1 MEPSHI
7 VNTSSYYNEQQILK
21 VWDFYVRTKQV
32 HYWISDSEEEN
43 SLLTEMRLMNEAG
56 VLIKNDGHLY
66 LNSEGRSISICGP
79 VDNLSIEEI
88 VLFNG
93 ITHDLEVALKQIK
106 IKKSKLNSSMTMNHT
121 IIFPYHVTIVHWV
134 LGVLD

>member
-1 MEPSHI
+1 
-7 VNTSSYYNEQQILK
+7 
-21 VWDFYVRTKQV
+21 
-32 HYWISDSEEEN
+32 
-43 SLLTEMRLMNEAG
+43 MRLLKEAG

-106 IKKSKLNSSMTMNHT
+106 IKKSKLNSSMNHT

>member
-21 VWDFYVRTKQV
+21 VWDFYVRTKQM

-43 SLLTEMRLMNEAG
+43 SLLTEMILMKEAG
-56 VLIKNDGHLY
+56 VLIKNDGDLY